1 VVAIRDTDTSPLA
14 SRWLLIICQKYPL
27 ISDITKP
34 RLDMSSIP
42 SAIRERSQLLRNG
55 GVLAPK
61 EFLHLGSRAAVDQAF
76 CRLVKAGH
84 LIRVARGIY
93 ALPLS
98 IESQGHAPSAES
110 VAKSIAA
117 WKKQAIAPT
126 GQCAANS
133 LGLALTRPVKKV
145 LLTNGRSLKVVVGD
159 QTVELQRAPYWMLS
173 LGNSLAGDAV
183 RTLAWI
189 GRDRADGAAAALRQR
204 LPDDEWSKLSSVR
217 ASLPSWMATAIGR
230 ATMDNHTQTG

>member
-1 VVAIRDTDTSPLA
+1 
-14 SRWLLIICQKYPL
+14 
-27 ISDITKP
+27 
-34 RLDMSSIP
+34 MSSIP

-84 LIRVARGIY
+84 LVRVARGIY

-98 IESQGHAPSAES
+98 IKSRGRAPSAES

-117 WKKQAIAPT
+117 WKKQTIAPT

-133 LGLALTRPVKKV
+133 LGLAPTKPEKRV
-145 LLTNGRSLKVVVGD
+145 LLTTGRSMKVVVGD

-189 GRDRADGAAAALRQR
+189 GRDRADGAAVALRKR
-204 LPDDEWSKLSSVR
+204 LPRDEWSNLSSVR

-230 ATMDNHTQTG
+230 ATLDNHTRRLN

>member
-1 VVAIRDTDTSPLA
+1 M
-14 SRWLLIICQKYPL
+14 WLLIICQKYFL
-27 ISDITKP
+27 ISDIIEQ
-34 RLDMSSIP
+34 RFDMGSIP
-42 SAIRERSQLLRNG
+42 SAIRERSQFLRNG

-76 CRLVKAGH
+76 CRLVKSGH

-98 IESQGHAPSAES
+98 IKSQGRAPSAES

-126 GQCAANS
+126 GQCAAIS

-145 LLTNGRSLKVVVGD
+145 LLTTGRSLKVVVGD

-189 GRDRADGAAAALRQR
+189 GRDRADGTAAALRQR

>member
-1 VVAIRDTDTSPLA
+1 
-14 SRWLLIICQKYPL
+14 
-27 ISDITKP
+27 
-34 RLDMSSIP
+34 MGSIP

-93 ALPLS
+93 ALPIPIKS
-98 IESQGHAPSAES
+98 RGRAASAES

-117 WKKQAIAPT
+117 WKRQAIAPE

-133 LGLALTRPVKKV
+133 LGLTLTKPEKKV
-145 LLTNGRSLKVVVGD
+145 LLTTGRSMKVVVGD
-159 QTVELQRAPYWMLS
+159 QAVELQRAPYWMLS

-189 GRDRADGAAAALRQR
+189 GRDRADGAAVALRKR
-204 LPDDEWSKLSSVR
+204 LPSDEWCKLNSIR

-230 ATMDNHTQTG
+230 ATTDTRTQTG